1 MTSARAPPA
10 RWATQPFRATKC
22 GRAQVHRQWCYLAR
36 RHGVSDVISPLP
48 GQPDANGPTE
58 LSGDYDYGTA
68 IASKHLSSWDDGRV
82 TISGQSQQDVFFDKE
97 ATGAAGGIPCGDLV
111 SFQVRCKH
119 GTSGD
124 KLQAKL
130 TLTNTSHSGEQ
141 VTITV
146 DGTPHSV
153 TINGNKAT
161 LQINNEPLG
170 QHTVTTY

>member
-1 MTSARAPPA
+1 M
-10 RWATQPFRATKC
+10 
-22 GRAQVHRQWCYLAR
+22 
-36 RHGVSDVISPLP
+36 
-48 GQPDANGPTE
+48 
-58 LSGDYDYGTA
+58 
-68 IASKHLSSWDDGRV
+68 
-82 TISGQSQQDVFFDKE
+82 TISGQSQQDTFTDKE
-97 ATGAAGGIPCGDLV
+97 AIGATGIPCGDLV
-111 SFQVRCKH
+111 SFQVRCAH
-119 GTSGD
+119 GTRGD

-170 QHTVTTY
+170 QHTVELTNPAGCFPPSMPSCN